1 MKKFLNEVIKNI
13 LKLLFI
19 NILLVP
25 TFAILGIIQK
35 FIYANIN
42 LSLFVIL
49 PIAFILC
56 IIEILKS
63 EIK

>member
-1 MKKFLNEVIKNI
+1 MKNFLNEVIKNI
-13 LKLLFI
+13 LRLLFI
-19 NILLVP
+19 SILLVP

-42 LSLFVIL
+42 LSLFIIL
-49 PIAFILC
+49 PIAFVLC
-56 IIEILKS
+56 IIEILNS

>member
-13 LKLLFI
+13 LRLLFI

-49 PIAFILC
+49 PIAFILY
-56 IIEILKS
+56 IIEILNS

>member
-1 MKKFLNEVIKNI
+1 MKNFLNEVIKNI
-13 LKLLFI
+13 LRLLFI
-19 NILLVP
+19 SILLIP

-42 LSLFVIL
+42 LSLFIML
-49 PIAFILC
+49 PIAFVLC
-56 IIEILKS
+56 IIEVLNS

>member
-13 LKLLFI
+13 LRLLFI
-19 NILLVP
+19 SILLIP

-42 LSLFVIL
+42 LSLFIML
-49 PIAFILC
+49 PIAFVLC
-56 IIEILKS
+56 IIEVLNS

>member
-19 NILLVP
+19 SILLVP

-42 LSLFVIL
+42 LSLFIIL
-49 PIAFILC
+49 PIAFVLC
-56 IIEILKS
+56 IIEILNS
-63 EIK
+63 EVK

>member
-13 LKLLFI
+13 LRLLFI
-19 NILLVP
+19 SILLIP

-42 LSLFVIL
+42 LSLFVML
-49 PIAFILC
+49 PIAFVLC
-56 IIEILKS
+56 IIEVLNS